1 MRLRNTALPTGWSA
15 PSPCST
21 SVQKHQPGCLQ
32 IRTVLKMEGK
42 AASYSIM
49 DLFTQ
54 QLLMEY
60 APAKSQALN

>member
-1 MRLRNTALPTGWSA
+1 MTHAAGWSA

-21 SVQKHQPGCLQ
+21 SVQKHQPGLPPDQNCPQ
-32 IRTVLKMEGK
+32 DEGE

-49 DLFTQ
+49 DKFAQ

-60 APAKSQALN
+60 APGPRRSQALN